1 MRDYPNYP
9 GKDIEYLKLLS
20 QNYPSAQAAAT
31 EIINLK
37 AILNLPKGTEHF
49 ISDIHGEYEAFTHIM
64 RSASGAIKEK
74 IDMLF
79 SEQLNE
85 T

>member
-1 MRDYPNYP
+1 MREYPNYSVAEL
-9 GKDIEYLKLLS
+9 EYLRLLAER
-20 QNYPSAQAAAT
+20 YPTAQSAAT

-37 AILNLPKGTEHF
+37 AILNLPKITEHF
-49 ISDIHGEYEAFTHIM
+49 MSDIHGEYEAFTHIM

-74 IDMLF
+74 IDLLF
-79 SEQLNE
+79 FKA